1 MRENMEH
8 DVSEPRTSE
17 RDCTSQQLA
26 EQKQPTF
33 CACQGQN
40 ARAAAEANM
49 RFPSGEIHFSHT
61 SISLSS
67 KKVVGCFNSEDFA
80 QLYFSMRGKS
90 AFRVG
95 DRPKPF
101 ASFDAHQ
108 HNLLFFS
115 DADAQQEIK
124 PGPQVEM
131 LTVYIPSDFLL
142 HYLPE
147 TGSPFSEMREQ
158 ILAGKPARLRNAN
171 LPITPRI
178 MAVLHEL
185 LNCMYTGYCKRMFV
199 QAKVIELLMLQ
210 FELCEQDDTPST
222 NGLKQTDIEKMLHAR
237 DLILQNMEC
246 PCSLIDLAHL
256 VGTNEYYLKKHFKQ
270 VFGTTVFGYLNTY
283 RMEQARKML
292 LEGDQK
298 VGDIASALG
307 FKYAAHFTTAFKKHF
322 GYLPQKIK
330 A

>member
-1 MRENMEH
+1 MKQEA
-8 DVSEPRTSE
+8 SEPLIDGQSS
-17 RDCTSQQLA
+17 TSQPSV
-26 EQKQPTF
+26 EQHRVAF

-40 ARAAAEANM
+40 ARAAAETNM

-61 SISLSS
+61 VISLSN

-90 AFRVG
+90 TFRLG
-95 DRPKPF
+95 DNPKPF
-101 ASFDAHQ
+101 ASFNDQQ

-115 DADAQQEIK
+115 DEQAQQEIK
-124 PGPQVEM
+124 PDPQVEM

-142 HYLPE
+142 HYLPD
-147 TGSPFSEMREQ
+147 TGSAFQQMREN
-158 ILAGKPARLRNAN
+158 ILAGKPARLRKGN

-178 MAVLHEL
+178 TAVLHEL
-185 LNCMYTGYCKRMFV
+185 INCMYTGYCKRMFV
-199 QAKVIELLMLQ
+199 EAKVIELLMLQ
-210 FELCEQDDTPST
+210 FEQCEQDEAHLAPT
-222 NGLKQTDIEKMLHAR
+222 LKQTDIEKMLHAR

-246 PCSLIDLAHL
+246 PCSLIDLAHM

-270 VFGTTVFGYLNTY
+270 VFGTTVFGYLNSY

-292 LEGDQK
+292 LAGDQK

-307 FKYAAHFTTAFKKHF
+307 FKYAAHFTAAFKKHF

-330 A
+330 S

>member
-1 MRENMEH
+1 MKYE
-8 DVSEPRTSE
+8 VSEPVIGDRNGTCEQSIE
-17 RDCTSQQLA
+17 QQRPA
-26 EQKQPTF
+26 F
-33 CACQGQN
+33 CVCQGQN
-40 ARAAAEANM
+40 ARANAEANM

-61 SISLSS
+61 AISLSN
-67 KKVVGCFNSEDFA
+67 KKVVGCFNSEDFV

-90 AFRVG
+90 AFRIG
-95 DRPKPF
+95 ENPKPF
-101 ASFDAHQ
+101 ASFNAQQ

-115 DADAQQEIK
+115 DEEAQQEIK
-124 PGPQVEM
+124 PDPQVEM

-147 TGSPFSEMREQ
+147 TGSPFSELRDN
-158 ILAGKPARLRNAN
+158 ILAGKPARLRKTN
-171 LPITPRI
+171 LAITPRI
-178 MAVLHEL
+178 TAVLQEL

-210 FELCEQDDTPST
+210 FEQCEQDEVLST
-222 NGLKQTDIEKMLHAR
+222 SGLKQTDIEKMLHAR

-246 PCSLIDLAHL
+246 PCSLIDLAHM

-307 FKYAAHFTTAFKKHF
+307 FKYAAHFTAAFKKHF

-330 A
+330 S

>member
-1 MRENMEH
+1 MDRHLNESK
-8 DVSEPRTSE
+8 DRTGNAF
-17 RDCTSQQLA
+17 QQQ
-26 EQKQPTF
+26 ETDFNVRMP
-33 CACQGQN
+33 CGCYVQN
-40 ARAAAEANM
+40 TPIPGTVDRI
-49 RFPSGEIHFSHT
+49 FPSGEIHFSHT
-61 SISLSS
+61 AISLSS

-90 AFRVG
+90 AFRVASST
-95 DRPKPF
+95 KPF

-124 PGPQVEM
+124 PDPQVEM
-131 LTVYIPSDFLL
+131 MTVYIPSDFLL

-147 TGSPFSEMREQ
+147 IGSPFSQLREH
-158 ILAGKPARLRNAN
+158 ILAGKPARLRKAN

-178 MAVLHEL
+178 TAVLQEL

-210 FELCEQDDTPST
+210 FEQCEQDEAPST
-222 NGLKQTDIEKMLHAR
+222 SGLKQTDIEKMLHAR
-237 DLILQNMEC
+237 DLILKNMEC
-246 PCSLIDLAHL
+246 PCSLIDLAHM

-270 VFGTTVFGYLNTY
+270 VFGTTVFGYLNSY

-307 FKYAAHFTTAFKKHF
+307 FKYAAHFTAAFKKHF

-330 A
+330 S

>member
-1 MRENMEH
+1 MEQN
-8 DVSEPRTSE
+8 VSEPGISE

-26 EQKQPTF
+26 EQNRPTF
-33 CACQGQN
+33 CACQGQD
-40 ARAAAEANM
+40 ARATAEANM

-61 SISLSS
+61 TISLSN

-95 DRPKPF
+95 DNPKPF
-101 ASFDAHQ
+101 ASFDAQQ

-115 DADAQQEIK
+115 DAQAQQEIK

-131 LTVYIPSDFLL
+131 MTVYIPSDFLL

-147 TGSPFSEMREQ
+147 TGGPFSELREH
-158 ILAGKPARLRNAN
+158 ILAGKPARLRKGN

-178 MAVLHEL
+178 TAVLHEL
-185 LNCMYTGYCKRMFV
+185 LNCTYTGYSKRMFV

-210 FELCEQDDTPST
+210 FEQCEQNETPST

-246 PCSLIDLAHL
+246 PCSLIDLAHM

-292 LEGDQK
+292 LEGDNK
-298 VGDIASALG
+298 IGDIASALG
-307 FKYAAHFTTAFKKHF
+307 FKYAAHFTAAFKKHF

-330 A
+330 S

>member
-1 MRENMEH
+1 MKQE
-8 DVSEPRTSE
+8 VSGPVNGDRKGTPEQSVG
-17 RDCTSQQLA
+17 QQR
-26 EQKQPTF
+26 PTF

-40 ARAAAEANM
+40 ARANAEANM

-61 SISLSS
+61 AISLVN

-95 DRPKPF
+95 DNSKPF
-101 ASFDAHQ
+101 ASFDAQQ

-115 DADAQQEIK
+115 DEQAQQEIK
-124 PGPQVEM
+124 PDPQVEM
-131 LTVYIPSDFLL
+131 MTVYIPSDFLL

-147 TGSPFSEMREQ
+147 TGSPFLEMREQ
-158 ILAGKPARLRNAN
+158 ILAGKPARLRKGN
-171 LPITPRI
+171 LPITPKI
-178 MAVLHEL
+178 TVVLHEL
-185 LNCMYTGYCKRMFV
+185 LNCTYTGYCKRMFV

-210 FELCEQDDTPST
+210 FEQCEQNEAPVA

-246 PCSLIDLAHL
+246 PCSLIDLAHM

-270 VFGTTVFGYLNTY
+270 VFGTTVFGYLNSY

-307 FKYAAHFTTAFKKHF
+307 FKYAAHFTAAFKKHF

-330 A
+330 S

>member
-1 MRENMEH
+1 MEQE
-8 DVSEPRTSE
+8 VSEPVNCDRKGPGRQSV
-17 RDCTSQQLA
+17 
-26 EQKQPTF
+26 EQNRPAF
-33 CACQGQN
+33 CVCQGQN
-40 ARAAAEANM
+40 AHTNAETNM

-61 SISLSS
+61 AISLSS

-80 QLYFSMRGKS
+80 QLYFSMRGKCS
-90 AFRVG
+90 FRI
-95 DRPKPF
+95 DDNAKSF
-101 ASFDAHQ
+101 ASFNDQQ

-115 DADAQQEIK
+115 DAQAQQEIK
-124 PGPQVEM
+124 PDPQVEM

-142 HYLPE
+142 HYLPD
-147 TGSPFSEMREQ
+147 TGSPFLQLREH
-158 ILAGKPARLRNAN
+158 ILAGKPARLRKAN

-178 MAVLHEL
+178 TAVLQEL

-210 FELCEQDDTPST
+210 FEQCEQDESQLAPA
-222 NGLKQTDIEKMLHAR
+222 LKQTDIEKMLHAR

-246 PCSLIDLAHL
+246 PCSLIDLAHM

-270 VFGTTVFGYLNTY
+270 VFGTTVFGYLNSY

-307 FKYAAHFTTAFKKHF
+307 FKYAAHFTAAFKKHF

-330 A
+330 S